1 MKYKNELRKC
11 TEVGG
16 ALEIHS
22 QRDTLIIGETN
33 NPQRAVQAPDVPHIR
48 ADAVKSQPFCGN
60 ASELKLQ
67 RQPDD
72 W

>member
-1 MKYKNELRKC
+1 MKY
-11 TEVGG
+11 T
-16 ALEIHS
+16 A
-22 QRDTLIIGETN
+22 RDTLTIGETN

-67 RQPDD
+67 RPLDD